1 MKQMMTFVALLLTV
15 APAASAF
22 DYVGGFKD
30 WAVYKDSVNGEP
42 VCYATTRATDKAPK
56 AADHG
61 DVVFFVTYFRGNRLP
76 QNSVR
81 VNYKFREDLPA
92 KAVVSNRSWKLYSVA
107 NEIFANNND
116 ETAIADALRKGSEL
130 KVEAMS
136 ERNTEVAYHFS
147 LSGSSGAI
155 DKAKALCG

>member
-1 MKQMMTFVALLLTV
+1 MKQIVSLLALLAV
-15 APAASAF
+15 AAPAANAF
-22 DYVGGFKD
+22 DYVAGYKD
-30 WAVYKDSVNGEP
+30 WAVYKDTVNGEP

-56 AADHG
+56 SSEHG
-61 DVVFFVTYFRGNRLP
+61 DVIFFVTYFRSSRLP
-76 QNSVR
+76 QNSLR

-107 NEIFANNND
+107 NEIFANNED
-116 ETAIADALRKGSEL
+116 ETAISDALKRGSEL

-147 LSGSSGAI
+147 LSGSSNAI
-155 DKAKALCG
+155 DKAQALCS